1 MTDAPTFA
9 EMERGLGRVQ
19 EHDPRSWNY
28 LTPMGSPRAVI
39 RNPADV
45 THRFYGGVRDQR
57 NIGAC
62 TYFSVGDYYSAQGFY
77 RRRERDLFTDE
88 ACLRGYSRETE
99 LDTFP
104 GTWYLDRIDP
114 ASGYVYGRGEDTGSS
129 SIGMWRTLREQG
141 LASRVEWAMG
151 LAHVLDA
158 IQDTP
163 ICIGIPWKAGM
174 MTPDRDGLI
183 HYTGD
188 TVGGH
193 EITLMR
199 SRLSTRRVYFPN
211 HWGRDWGING
221 WASLSFDDLGQAL
234 ADGGDA
240 CRFYR

>member
-1 MTDAPTFA
+1 VTDAPTFA

-19 EHDPRSWNY
+19 QHDPRSWDY
-28 LTPMGSPRAVI
+28 LTPMGSARATI

-45 THRFYGGVRDQR
+45 MHRFYGGVRDQR
-57 NIGAC
+57 NVGAC
-62 TYFSVGDYYSAQGFY
+62 TYFSVGDYFSAQGFY

-88 ACLRGYSRETE
+88 ACLRGYSLETQV
-99 LDTFP
+99 DDFG
-104 GTWYLDRIDP
+104 GTWYLEGFNEDGSVR
-114 ASGYVYGRGEDTGSS
+114 GRGEDTGSS
-129 SIGMWRTLREQG
+129 SVGMWRALRQQG

-163 ICIGIPWKAGM
+163 ICIGIPWKSAM
-174 MTPDRDGLI
+174 MTPDADGLV
-183 HYTGD
+183 HYRGD

-193 EITLMR
+193 EITIMR
-199 SRLSTRRVYFPN
+199 CRRTSERVFMPN
-211 HWGRDWGING
+211 HWGREWGVNG
-221 WASLSFDDLGQAL
+221 WFSMTFDDLGQAL